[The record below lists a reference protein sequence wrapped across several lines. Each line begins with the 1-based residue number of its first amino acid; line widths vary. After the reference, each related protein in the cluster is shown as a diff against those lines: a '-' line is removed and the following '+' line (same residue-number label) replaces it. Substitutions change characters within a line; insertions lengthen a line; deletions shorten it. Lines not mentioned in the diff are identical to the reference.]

1 MSVTHLRTLS
11 LAAGLAACVSLT
23 PVAAGQQRDTR
34 ERAVTVSVS
43 TNSDVPV
50 TDLTATDF
58 VVRENGVAREV
69 IRVSPAPPP
78 THVMLLI
85 DDSQA
90 TQASYP
96 FLRDALPKVI
106 GRLAEL
112 SPAPHIGLWTFGER
126 PTKRADVSPN
136 PEQAMA
142 AVKRLFPVAGSG
154 AYFLQGIEESAEALK
169 KAGAVAPVYIAFVAE
184 GGPEFSSQ
192 LRSQI
197 AETLRSMGASLWVVT
212 LQQTSTQPIS
222 AREARERAAVLGDVT
237 VESGGWNKVIL
248 SPQTIP
254 HAFDAITALVTSRY
268 RVTYGR
274 PDSLIPPDKIEVTT
288 RRDNVRVRAS
298 RWAGR

>member
-11 LAAGLAACVSLT
+11 LAAGLAACISLT
-23 PVAAGQQRDTR
+23 PVDAGQQRETR

-43 TNSDVPV
+43 TSSDAPV

-58 VVRENGVAREV
+58 VVRENGVAREI

-78 THVMLLI
+78 THVLLLI

-112 SPAPHIGLWTFGER
+112 SPAPNIGFWTFGER

-142 AVKRLFPVAGSG
+142 AAKRLFPVNGAG
-154 AYFLQGIEESAEALK
+154 AYFLQGLEESAEALK
-169 KAGAVAPVYIAFVAE
+169 KVGAVAPVYIAFVAE

-192 LRSQI
+192 LRSQVG
-197 AETLRSMGASLWVVT
+197 ATLRSMGASLWAVT

-254 HAFDAITALVTSRY
+254 QAFDTVTALITSRY

-274 PDSLIPPDKIEVTT
+274 PDSLVPPDTIEVTT
-288 RRDNVRVRAS
+288 TRANVRVRAA

>member
-1 MSVTHLRTLS
+1 MSVLNFRMLS
-11 LAAGLAACVSLT
+11 LAASLAACASLGLG
-23 PVAAGQQRDTR
+23 AAGVQRESR
-34 ERAVTVSVS
+34 ERAIVVSVS
-43 TNSDVPV
+43 TGNDAPV
-50 TDLTATDF
+50 TDLTAPEF
-58 VVRENGVAREV
+58 IVRENGVAREV
-69 IRVSPAPPP
+69 IRVAPAPPP

-96 FLRDALPKVI
+96 FLRDALPKLI

-112 SPAPHIGLWTFGER
+112 SPAPHIGFWTFGER

-136 PEQAMA
+136 PEQAMT
-142 AVKRLFPVAGSG
+142 AVKRLFPVSGAG
-154 AYFLQGIEESAEALK
+154 AYFLQGIEESAAALK

-197 AETLRSMGASLWVVT
+197 ATTLRSMGASLWVVT
-212 LQQTSTQPIS
+212 LQQSSTQPIS

-248 SPQTIP
+248 TPQTIP
-254 HAFDAITALVTSRY
+254 QAFDTVTALVTSRY
-268 RVTYGR
+268 LVTYGR

-288 RRDNVRVRAS
+288 KRGNIRVRAS